1 MEGDVGARE
10 QRLVVALEGLRRL
23 AAIEVDGPYPGVF
36 LQERRKVIALFVA
49 DGGVEAALAL
59 AAADGVPEG
68 NVVAQQ
74 HGEPFLIGGG
84 QCFAEQMGHHRP
96 EAVLGMGVVLLR
108 FERLDAGHGAEDQRA
123 AVFIDV
129 GP

>member
-1 MEGDVGARE
+1 MLERDGAVVNP
-10 QRLVVALEGLRRL
+10 QQAALVAVVPDGHTRHGVALL
-23 AAIEVDGPYPGVF
+23 
-36 LQERRKVIALFVA
+36 VA

-68 NVVAQQ
+68 DVVAQQ
-74 HGEPFLIGGG
+74 HGEFFLVGGG
-84 QCFAEQMGHHRP
+84 QFLTEQVGHHRP

-123 AVFIDV
+123 AVFINV